1 MKLILLL
8 PLIIISCYSEDCS
21 ESVEIFR
28 KKSMEII
35 CIEKPNITSRW
46 YEVKGINPTTKK
58 EVLHK
63 ALADEY
69 YMVFKY
75 QIQKGDTLIKKRGD
89 LNIYI
94 HKKGNIEVVP
104 FECGGKLMNSK

>member
-8 PLIIISCYSEDCS
+8 PLIIIFCYSEDCS

-46 YEVKGINPTTKK
+46 YEVRW
-58 EVLHK
+58 V
-63 ALADEY
+63 
-69 YMVFKY
+69 
-75 QIQKGDTLIKKRGD
+75 Q
-89 LNIYI
+89 LNI
-94 HKKGNIEVVP
+94 
-104 FECGGKLMNSK
+104 